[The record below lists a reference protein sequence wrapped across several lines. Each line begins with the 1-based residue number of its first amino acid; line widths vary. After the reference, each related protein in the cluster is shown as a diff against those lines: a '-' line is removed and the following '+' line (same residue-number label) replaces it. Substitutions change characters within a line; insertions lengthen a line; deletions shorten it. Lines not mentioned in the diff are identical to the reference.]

1 MSKIAWGSFAVGV
14 VATLVVLYFMK
25 GRKKAAA

>member
-14 VATLVVLYFMK
+14 IAALVVLWFMK
-25 GRKKAAA
+25 SRKKVA